1 MNPQATDAEV
11 RKAVDEVF
19 KQYDINRSGY
29 LELEEMTDVIR
40 DVFFSKQ
47 PGREVSNEDV
57 KTVMNSID
65 RNHDSKVSRD
75 ELFIAIKRYST

>member
-29 LELEEMTDVIR
+29 LKLEEMTDVIR

-47 PGREVSNEDV
+47 PDREVSN
-57 KTVMNSID
+57 
-65 RNHDSKVSRD
+65 
-75 ELFIAIKRYST
+75 